1 MRLRTVARAML
12 ACALGLGAAS
22 GQSVKDWLDRQLT
35 DASLATAAQK
45 KPAQTQSVS
54 LNHGSTTFV
63 DQTSASDLV
72 GTALNFS
79 PVGGSR
85 DGSGTVTASLYSIY
99 TLASGQDPL
108 TPSIYNAHSGMRT
121 LFLTVGR
128 EEPSPSAQDPSPQGT
143 IYGARWLPVN
153 RRDASAI
160 ARDPAV
166 MKQFRQV
173 AGAIAGATSEAAST
187 LANLLYDRLPE
198 PKPSRLD
205 FLRSFKTAD
214 DVQIMVDGLARAD
227 RAQVTALVNSYRSR
241 IGAADG
247 ELRKLVQ
254 MLSRRWQVAVDFQT
268 AQRTGAANTDY
279 QFELIADR
287 AVKDCL
293 FFTFNGNYLYSD
305 SIKIGADTRTGRGAF
320 ELKYSLTQVSG
331 LSLRSPLQ
339 LALSGE
345 GLLKQRQWQY
355 HAQLQLVIPI
365 STGVNLPFS
374 LGYGN
379 RPELLRQ
386 AEKDVYGKFGLTLD
400 LSKIVSALK
409 TAQ

>member
-1 MRLRTVARAML
+1 MRPRTVVRTML
-12 ACALGLGAAS
+12 ACAMGLSAAS
-22 GQSVKDWLDRQLT
+22 GQPVKDWLDRQLT
-35 DASLATAAQK
+35 DASMAAVAQK

-63 DQTSASDLV
+63 DQTSASDLLGV
-72 GTALNFS
+72 ALNLS

-99 TLASGQDPL
+99 TLATSQDPVK
-108 TPSIYNAHSGMRT
+108 PSIYNAHSGLRT
-121 LFLTVGR
+121 LFVTVGR
-128 EEPSPSAQDPSPQGT
+128 EESSSGAQNPTPQGT
-143 IYGARWLPVN
+143 VYGVRWLPVN
-153 RRDASAI
+153 QRDASAI
-160 ARDPAV
+160 AKNPAV
-166 MKQFRQV
+166 MKQFRE
-173 AGAIAGATSEAAST
+173 AARAIAGATSEAASA

-214 DVQIMVDGLARAD
+214 DVQALVDRLPPAD
-227 RAQVTALVNSYRSR
+227 RTQVTVLVNSYRSR
-241 IGAADG
+241 IGSADT
-247 ELRKLVQ
+247 ELQKLVQ

-268 AQRTGAANTDY
+268 IQRSVVANNDY
-279 QFELIADR
+279 QLELIADR
-287 AVKDCL
+287 AVNDRL
-293 FFTFNGNYLYSD
+293 FFTFNGSYLYSD
-305 SIKIGADTRTGRGAF
+305 SIKIGADTRTGRSAF

-331 LSLRSPLQ
+331 FSLRSPLQ

-345 GLLKQRQWQY
+345 SLLKQRQWQY
-355 HAQLQLVIPI
+355 HTQLQLVIPI

-374 LGYGN
+374 LGYGK

-386 AEKDVYGKFGLTLD
+386 EEKDVYGKFGLTLD